1 MSARITRRIVTSTS
15 CSQALGSA
23 PNEERAKRDPSQL
36 GEGRAERK
44 LAVVVAG
51 PYIVWGR
58 RCASDAE
65 VRPSVPDAQSR
76 AGHIMTLLTTLLVIA
91 MAATLGVLAIGLA
104 GFFQGGEFNRKYG
117 NKLMQA
123 RVALQAIAV
132 LLLLV
137 ILITNAG

>member
-1 MSARITRRIVTSTS
+1 
-15 CSQALGSA
+15 
-23 PNEERAKRDPSQL
+23 
-36 GEGRAERK
+36 
-44 LAVVVAG
+44 
-51 PYIVWGR
+51 
-58 RCASDAE
+58 
-65 VRPSVPDAQSR
+65 
-76 AGHIMTLLTTLLVIA
+76 MTLLTTLLVIA

-137 ILITNAG
+137 ILIANASG